1 MGGRVFA
8 TVAEYEAYTGATAP
22 ANAGRL
28 LARASR
34 LVSAA
39 TRAALYDTDPAGYP
53 SDEDVR
59 EGFRDATCAQVEVWA
74 KRDAAASGDV
84 SDPAAS
90 PWTSVSAG
98 GLSFSRQSAP
108 VATADDTA
116 LTPEAAEILA
126 ELGLEQ
132 AVWT

>member
-1 MGGRVFA
+1 MARVYA
-8 TVAEYEAYTGATAP
+8 TTAEYEAYTGTEAP
-22 ANAGRL
+22 AGAARL

-39 TRAALYDTDPAGYP
+39 TKAAVYDTDPAGFP

-59 EGFRDATCAQVEVWA
+59 EAFRDATCAQVEVWA
-74 KRDAAASGDV
+74 KRDAAAAGDA

-90 PWTSVSAG
+90 PWTSISAG

-108 VATADDTA
+108 VATAEDTA

-126 ELGLEQ
+126 ELNLEQ
-132 AVWT
+132 VVWT

>member
-1 MGGRVFA
+1 MARVFA
-8 TVAEYEAYTGATAP
+8 TVAEYEAFTGTAAP

-39 TRAALYDTDPAGYP
+39 TKAALYDTDPAGFP
-53 SDEDVR
+53 SDTDVR
-59 EGFRDATCAQVEVWA
+59 DAFRDATCAQVEVWA
-74 KRDAAASGDV
+74 TRDAAAAGESE
-84 SDPAAS
+84 DPAAS
-90 PWTSVSAG
+90 PWTSISAG

-116 LTPEAAEILA
+116 LSPEASEILA
-126 ELGLEQ
+126 ELGLETV
-132 AVWT
+132 VWT

>member
-1 MGGRVFA
+1 MARVFA
-8 TVAEYEAYTGATAP
+8 TVEQYEAYTGTSAP
-22 ANAGRL
+22 ANASRL

-39 TRAALYDTDPAGYP
+39 TKAALYDTDASGYP
-53 SDEDVR
+53 SDPDVL
-59 EGFRDATCAQVEVWA
+59 EAFRDATCAQVEVWA
-74 KRDAAASGDV
+74 KRDAAASGDA

-90 PWTSVSAG
+90 PWTSISAG

-108 VATADDTA
+108 VATAEDTA

-126 ELGLEQ
+126 ELALEQ
-132 AVWT
+132 VVWT